1 MLNNELKH
9 FLQHLQTAGAR
20 IGADLKIFSSVA
32 QSEKPLTTSELAQL
46 SGAAPELMGMYFR
59 LSLRNPANNFQGRIL
74 RYLASVGMVK
84 EESKDAYSAN
94 NITKVLADPN
104 YQAGIY
110 HWHATLP
117 PLYRSLNLTVI

>member
-1 MLNNELKH
+1 M
-9 FLQHLQTAGAR
+9 
-20 IGADLKIFSSVA
+20 
-32 QSEKPLTTSELAQL
+32 
-46 SGAAPELMGMYFR
+46 SGAAPELMGMYLR
-59 LSLRNPANNFQGRIL
+59 LLSRNAADNFQGRIL

-117 PLYRSLNLTVI
+117 PLYCSLNLTVI

>member
-1 MLNNELKH
+1 M
-9 FLQHLQTAGAR
+9 QHLQTAGAR
-20 IGADLKIFSSVA
+20 IGADLKIFSAVA

-59 LSLRNPANNFQGRIL
+59 LLLKNTADSFQGRIL

-84 EESKDAYSAN
+84 EESKDTYSAN

-104 YQAGIY
+104 YEAGIY